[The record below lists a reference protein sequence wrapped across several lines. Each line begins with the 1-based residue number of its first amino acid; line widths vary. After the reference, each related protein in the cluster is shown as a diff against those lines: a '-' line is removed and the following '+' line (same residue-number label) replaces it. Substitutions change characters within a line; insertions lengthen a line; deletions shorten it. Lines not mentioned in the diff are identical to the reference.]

1 VDRNGVRQ
9 VFRDVRPRNW
19 IGGFTRTFRC
29 RILRSPDGYPP
40 LQRGPPF
47 QKVIRP
53 NSSAISSAQSDVSI
67 RFVAGGAPSVPFGA
81 EVAIDVGVFFSS
93 ATLAELWT
101 GSLAFRF
108 RVSLLPSVPSLQRVL
123 LFRGSRKRH
132 LGGIVRLVHQ
142 SSGLVCFWIVVFVR
156 GNTLRRFSLSYVAD
170 IANFTKQGRRAFFK
184 ASSFHCLRL
193 HKVRRGRCPF
203 RSFRCR
209 SDNRRWRLLLVDD
222 LSGALDRVTRVPLP
236 CSPFAFFGFPLC
248 RGVLLFRR
256 SQSRRL
262 GGSFGSIP
270 DLPADF
276 APGSSSYSIDALFT
290 IEFRV
295 IAEIF
300 SDFRKPGAGAFF
312 SASSSFCLHQN
323 SYW

>member
-1 VDRNGVRQ
+1 MDRNGVRQ
-9 VFRDVRPRNW
+9 VFRNVRPRNW

-93 ATLAELWT
+93 ATLAELWI

-108 RVSLLPSVPSLQRVL
+108 RAPLLPTSV
-123 LFRGSRKRH
+123 
-132 LGGIVRLVHQ
+132 
-142 SSGLVCFWIVVFVR
+142 
-156 GNTLRRFSLSYVAD
+156 
-170 IANFTKQGRRAFFK
+170 
-184 ASSFHCLRL
+184 
-193 HKVRRGRCPF
+193 
-203 RSFRCR
+203 
-209 SDNRRWRLLLVDD
+209 
-222 LSGALDRVTRVPLP
+222 
-236 CSPFAFFGFPLC
+236 SPFAEGSSFSEGAENGCWAEVF
-248 RGVLLFRR
+248 
-256 SQSRRL
+256 
-262 GGSFGSIP
+262 GSFT

-312 SASSSFCLHQN
+312 NASSSFCLRQLTLKLQGVPLRRGLL
-323 SYW
+323 

>member
-1 VDRNGVRQ
+1 
-9 VFRDVRPRNW
+9 
-19 IGGFTRTFRC
+19 
-29 RILRSPDGYPP
+29 
-40 LQRGPPF
+40 
-47 QKVIRP
+47 
-53 NSSAISSAQSDVSI
+53 
-67 RFVAGGAPSVPFGA
+67 
-81 EVAIDVGVFFSS
+81 VAIDVGVFFPS

-262 GGSFGSIP
+262 GGSFRLDP
-270 DLPADF
+270 R
-276 APGSSSYSIDALFT
+276 SS
-290 IEFRV
+290 
-295 IAEIF
+295 
-300 SDFRKPGAGAFF
+300 G
-312 SASSSFCLHQN
+312 
-323 SYW
+323 

>member
-1 VDRNGVRQ
+1 MFPFCLQ
-9 VFRDVRPRNW
+9 FPL
-19 IGGFTRTFRC
+19 C
-29 RILRSPDGYPP
+29 RG
-40 LQRGPPF
+40 
-47 QKVIRP
+47 
-53 NSSAISSAQSDVSI
+53 
-67 RFVAGGAPSVPFGA
+67 
-81 EVAIDVGVFFSS
+81 
-93 ATLAELWT
+93 
-101 GSLAFRF
+101 
-108 RVSLLPSVPSLQRVL
+108 VL

-312 SASSSFCLHQN
+312 SASSSFCLRQLILPNCCATRPAKEEYLTHLVRLN
-323 SYW
+323 GLYSAGHLSLVMK